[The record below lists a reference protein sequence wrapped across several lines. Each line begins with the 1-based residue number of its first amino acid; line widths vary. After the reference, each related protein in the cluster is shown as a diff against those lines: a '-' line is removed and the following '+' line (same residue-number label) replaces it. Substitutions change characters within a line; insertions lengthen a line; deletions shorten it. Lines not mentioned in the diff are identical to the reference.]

1 MRFSKLS
8 LAITTTLVTAN
19 ALAQSVELDSI
30 NVIATRDPSRFAYT
44 PEKQSKDSLLS
55 KQATSVA
62 DALKTFPMLMLEAVR
77 EALLKNLIFEG

>member
-30 NVIATRDPSRFAYT
+30 NVIATRDQVGLLIRQKNNLKIVFFPSKRLVLQM
-44 PEKQSKDSLLS
+44 P
-55 KQATSVA
+55 
-62 DALKTFPMLMLEAVR
+62 
-77 EALLKNLIFEG
+77 

>member
-8 LAITTTLVTAN
+8 LAIATTLVTAN

-44 PEKQSKDSLLS
+44 PEK
-55 KQATSVA
+55 
-62 DALKTFPMLMLEAVR
+62 
-77 EALLKNLIFEG
+77 

>member
-30 NVIATRDPSRFAYT
+30 NVIATRD
-44 PEKQSKDSLLS
+44 QVGLLIRQ
-55 KQATSVA
+55 KNN
-62 DALKTFPMLMLEAVR
+62 LKIVFFPNK
-77 EALLKNLIFEG
+77 LLVLQQR

>member
-44 PEKQSKDSLLS
+44 PENNLKIVFFPSKRLVL
-55 KQATSVA
+55 QM
-62 DALKTFPMLMLEAVR
+62 P
-77 EALLKNLIFEG
+77 